1 MTIEKAAKNIFED
14 LDFTAEEAADLKYRA
29 ELLMHIRKICDREDY
44 SRRDLEKIL
53 DVPQPRVSELMTGK
67 IDRFSADKLL
77 GYIEKLGYVVQF
89 KLKRA

>member
-1 MTIEKAAKNIFED
+1 MTIEKATKNLFED
-14 LDFTAEEAADLKYRA
+14 LGFTAEEASDLKYRA
-29 ELLMHIRKICDREDY
+29 ELFLHIRKICEREGY

-77 GYIEKLGYVVQF
+77 GIIDGLGYVVQF